1 MKKMTFK
8 ADFSKLKIHTT
19 WEAINYYNHYD
30 DEVKKKA
37 QDFLFDYY
45 FWELVQTYNED
56 LTNHEEYD
64 WIEPNPHFTQRAY
77 DHLNYLFQKD

>member
-56 LTNHEEYD
+56 LTDHEEYD
-64 WIEPNPHFTQRAY
+64 
-77 DHLNYLFQKD
+77 